1 MQTLIAGFRYNITR
15 NNPKNNMAKF
25 KNKYFIVSAF
35 LFFMFFYAQ
44 AAMSFNMP
52 EKLQYDLIWTGIK
65 AGDAALEMR
74 DDGSHIQ
81 FISTASSAKW
91 VSVFYHVEDMAV
103 SILKKEPYNGF
114 AATPQ
119 NYRVTLKEGRH
130 RRDKELIF
138 AHSIRKVTYINH
150 LKNETKEF
158 DISNSTFDPLSSLY
172 YIRKLS
178 LEVGK
183 SVFIDIFDSKKLYK
197 AEVQVLKKE
206 TIKTPAGK
214 FKTILIRPILQTE
227 GIFSRKGDMLIWL
240 SDDEKKIPVMLKA
253 KVPVGS
259 VKAVLVKMQ

>member
-1 MQTLIAGFRYNITR
+1 
-15 NNPKNNMAKF
+15 MAKF
-25 KNKYFIVSAF
+25 KDKYFIVSAF
-35 LFFMFFYAQ
+35 LLFMFLYAPT
-44 AAMSFNMP
+44 AMSFTLT

-74 DDGSHIQ
+74 DNGSHIQ
-81 FISTASSAKW
+81 FISTANSAKW

-103 SILKKEPYNGF
+103 SILKKEPYNSF

-119 NYRVTLKEGRH
+119 NYRLTIREGKH

-138 AHSIRKVTYINH
+138 YHSVRKVTYINH
-150 LKNETKEF
+150 LKNETKDF

-172 YIRKLS
+172 YIRDLS

-183 SVFIDIFDSKKLYK
+183 SVFVDIFDSKKLYK
-197 AEVQVLKKE
+197 AEVEVLKKE
-206 TIKTPAGK
+206 TIKTPAGT
-214 FKTILIRPILQTE
+214 FKTILIRPIMQTE

-240 SDDEKKIPVMLKA
+240 SDDEKKIPVMLKT

-259 VKAVLVKMQ
+259 VKAILVKIQ